1 MRKRKALRL
10 SVDIGMTV
18 LLFVL
23 MAYQLTGQFAHEWA
37 GAVMLV
43 LFAAHHLLNRQW
55 FLSLGKGK
63 YAPLR
68 VIQTAADALLLAD
81 MLALM
86 VSGIIMSHYVFAFL
100 PPFGRVSTA
109 WLLHLAASHWGF
121 VLMGVH
127 LGLHWGGMIGMVRGR
142 PGWKPSRLRQVMLWI
157 ATAAVGAY
165 GVYAFVTN
173 QFGQYLIYRSSLH
186 SLTSPALHTG
196 SFWNTLRSC
205 GCLPDWLMP
214 RCAFCRP
221 SEKSGWQVGKKTVRC
236 RTVQAMLGRCG
247 ADGCSLCRTRAGDQQ
262 LAHANCNTNFNA

>member
-1 MRKRKALRL
+1 MRKRKILRL

-43 LFAAHHLLNRQW
+43 VFAAHHILTRQW

-68 VIQTAADALLLAD
+68 VIQTAVDALLLAD

-86 VSGIIMSHYVFAFL
+86 VSGIIMSRYVFAFL

-109 WLLHLAASHWGF
+109 RLLHLAASHWGF

-127 LGLHWGGMIGMVRGR
+127 LGLHWGGMVGMVRGR
-142 PGWKPSRLRQVMLWI
+142 LGWKPSRLRQVILWI
-157 ATAAVGAY
+157 TTAAVGAY
-165 GVYAFVTN
+165 GVYAFAAN
-173 QFGQYLIYRSSLH
+173 QFGQYLFLQVEFAFFDFAR
-186 SLTSPALHTG
+186 PAYWF
-196 SFWNTLRSC
+196 FWNTLRSC

-221 SEKSGWQVGKKTVRC
+221 YEKSRRQAGKKTVRC
-236 RTVQAMLGRCG
+236 RAVQPILGRCG
-247 ADGCSLCRTRAGDQQ
+247 ADGCSLCR
-262 LAHANCNTNFNA
+262 HAQEISN

>member
-1 MRKRKALRL
+1 MRKRKTLRL

-43 LFAAHHLLNRQW
+43 VFAAHHILNRQW

-100 PPFGRVSTA
+100 PPFGRISTA
-109 WLLHLAASHWGF
+109 RLLHLAASHWGF

-127 LGLHWGGMIGMVRGR
+127 LGLHWGGMVGIVRGR
-142 PGWKPSRLRQVMLWI
+142 LGWKPSRLRQVMLWI

-173 QFGQYLIYRSSLH
+173 QFGQYLFLQVEFAFFDFAR
-186 SLTSPALHTG
+186 PAYWFFLEH
-196 SFWNTLRSC
+196 LAI
-205 GCLPDWLMP
+205 LWLF
-214 RCAFCRP
+214 A
-221 SEKSGWQVGKKTVRC
+221 GLAYATVRIL
-236 RTVQAMLGRCG
+236 QAIRKKRAAGR
-247 ADGCSLCRTRAGDQQ
+247 
-262 LAHANCNTNFNA
+262 